1 MKLIRVLAPLV
12 LTLVASAAF
21 TTQSLN
27 AQSSGV
33 YSAAQA
39 SAGAK
44 IFAAQC
50 SMCHGVKLEGISGPP
65 LAGGDFMS
73 KWTGQTADDLRD
85 VIATQMPLTSPGSL
99 KPPEVLQVLSYILEQ
114 NKYPAGGT
122 DLTAAKTKTV
132 KIAKQS

>member
-114 NKYPAGGT
+114 NKYPAGAT

>member
-1 MKLIRVLAPLV
+1 MKLIRVLAPLA

-27 AQSSGV
+27 AQSTGV
-33 YSAAQA
+33 YTAAQA
-39 SAGAK
+39 AAGAK

-65 LAGGDFMS
+65 LAGADFMS

-99 KPPEVLQVLSYILEQ
+99 KPPEVLQVLAYILQQ
-114 NKYPAGGT
+114 NKYRSGDT
-122 DLTAAKTKTV
+122 ELTAAKTKSV